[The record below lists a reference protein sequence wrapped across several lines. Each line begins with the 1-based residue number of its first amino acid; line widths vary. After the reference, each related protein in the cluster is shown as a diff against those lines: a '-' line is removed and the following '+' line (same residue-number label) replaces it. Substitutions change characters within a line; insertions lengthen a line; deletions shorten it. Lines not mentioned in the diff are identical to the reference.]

1 MFAHDVPVA
10 QNLSPHCPVYHPKR
24 RGYGGVPPCF
34 PIVLDLCRCRV
45 FPEKRV
51 WGQSAPTLRKA
62 RGLPLPPAGVSG
74 FCQNAPGKLGFCS
87 LLLYTII
94 GKFESFFLFYIYG
107 YSPHLQNSH
116 TAFSL
121 LRRACRTRMTEQQ
134 NLSALHAKLKASLP
148 KGKCSHRPR
157 RPGHILFPR
166 KFILISQRGMGRE
179 PHVYPSPLTFAHDEP
194 KCQYALLAAT
204 GGFAYNSLKKEG
216 GIPDAQ

>member
-1 MFAHDVPVA
+1 MFVRGEMLSPAEGIPEWRDGKICRRRTRSRQLACQKANVRTYVPAA
-10 QNLSPHCPVYHPKR
+10 QNLSSHCPIYHPKR

-74 FCQNAPGKLGFCS
+74 FCQNAPGRLGFCS

-107 YSPHLQNSH
+107 YSPRLQNSH

-134 NLSALHAKLKASLP
+134 NLSALHAKLEAGLSE
-148 KGKCSHRPR
+148 GKCSPLCRAMPHRM
-157 RPGHILFPR
+157 
-166 KFILISQRGMGRE
+166 SE
-179 PHVYPSPLTFAHDEP
+179 
-194 KCQYALLAAT
+194 
-204 GGFAYNSLKKEG
+204 
-216 GIPDAQ
+216 

>member
-1 MFAHDVPVA
+1 MLAHNAPAA

-107 YSPHLQNSH
+107 YSPRLQNSH

-121 LRRACRTRMTEQQ
+121 LRRAYRTRMTEQQ
-134 NLSALHAKLKASLP
+134 NLSALHAKPEAGLSE
-148 KGKCSHRPR
+148 GKCSPVMC
-157 RPGHILFPR
+157 G
-166 KFILISQRGMGRE
+166 KG
-179 PHVYPSPLTFAHDEP
+179 
-194 KCQYALLAAT
+194 T
-204 GGFAYNSLKKEG
+204 G
-216 GIPDAQ
+216 